1 MKLNNIS
8 EVIKLF
14 RIIDK
19 NTNNLDFER
28 AVFEGPIKTYIKFS
42 LSPEEIEYTE
52 EEREFRIT
60 CLNEELNEFIL
71 ACDNN
76 DHDEKVDALVD
87 LLIFSVGTS
96 YRMNNIIDTLERYKT
111 INVNSISDH
120 FSKLYI
126 KKLEYINNKENYND
140 LVIKDTLS
148 FLIEQ
153 FDSKTRNDI
162 YILNQ
167 IVAYCIHALKQYEP
181 IEILKSYY
189 NMVVEANMNKTVG
202 PLSKRGSFSI
212 DLVKPEGWQ
221 APSLTKIKRKL
232 KY

>member
-1 MKLNNIS
+1 MKNINAII
-8 EVIKLF
+8 ELF
-14 RIIDK
+14 RKIDK
-19 NTNNLDFER
+19 NTNNLEFEKT
-28 AVFEGPIKTYIKFS
+28 VFEGPIKTYIKFS

-60 CLNEELNEFIL
+60 CLNEELNEFIT

-87 LLIFSVGTS
+87 LLIFAIGTS
-96 YRMNNIIDTLERYKT
+96 YRMNNIVNTLERYKT

-120 FSKLYI
+120 FSELYN
-126 KKLEYINNKENYND
+126 KKFDLAKYND
-140 LVIKDTLS
+140 SVIKDTLS

-221 APSLTKIKRKL
+221 APSLTKIKTIQYNNKTI
-232 KY
+232 

>member
-1 MKLNNIS
+1 MKNINAII
-8 EVIKLF
+8 ELF
-14 RIIDK
+14 RKIDK
-19 NTNNLDFER
+19 NTNNLEFEKI
-28 AVFEGPIKTYIKFS
+28 VFEGPIKTYIKFG

-87 LLIFSVGTS
+87 LLIFSIGTS
-96 YRMNNIIDTLERYKT
+96 YRMNNIVNTLERYKT
-111 INVNSISDH
+111 INVHSISDY
-120 FSKLYI
+120 FSDLYN
-126 KKLEYINNKENYND
+126 KKFDLVKYND

-181 IEILKSYY
+181 IEILKPYY

-202 PLSKRGSFSI
+202 PLSKRGSFAI

-221 APSLTKIKRKL
+221 APSLTKIKRKQ
-232 KY
+232 

>member
-1 MKLNNIS
+1 MKNINAII
-8 EVIKLF
+8 ELF
-14 RIIDK
+14 RKIDK
-19 NTNNLDFER
+19 NTNNLEFEKI
-28 AVFEGPIKTYIKFS
+28 VFEGPIKTYIKFG

-87 LLIFSVGTS
+87 LLIFSIGTS
-96 YRMNNIIDTLERYKT
+96 YRMNNIVNTLERYKT
-111 INVNSISDH
+111 INVHSISDY
-120 FSKLYI
+120 FSDLYN
-126 KKLEYINNKENYND
+126 KKFDLVKYND

-232 KY
+232 K

>member
-1 MKLNNIS
+1 MKNINAII
-8 EVIKLF
+8 ELF
-14 RIIDK
+14 RKIDK
-19 NTNNLDFER
+19 NTNNLEFEKT
-28 AVFEGPIKTYIKFS
+28 VFEGPIKTYIQFG

-60 CLNEELNEFIL
+60 CLNEELNEFIT

-76 DHDEKVDALVD
+76 DHGEKVDALVD
-87 LLIFSVGTS
+87 LLIFAIGTS
-96 YRMNNIIDTLERYKT
+96 YRMNNIVNTLERYKT

-120 FSKLYI
+120 FSELYN
-126 KKLEYINNKENYND
+126 KKFDLAKYND

-167 IVAYCIHALKQYEP
+167 IVAYCIHALKKYEHTD
-181 IEILKSYY
+181 ILKPYY
-189 NMVVEANMNKTVG
+189 NMVVAANMNKSVG
-202 PLSKRGSFSI
+202 PLSKRGSFAI
-212 DLVKPEGWQ
+212 DLVKPDNWTPPDLSIIKSQ
-221 APSLTKIKRKL
+221 INSLMN
-232 KY
+232 